1 MVLVWPVIGEEENL
15 IKKIWTNFK
24 YKTSICNVIDFN
36 VIFLVVPLQWTIVNI
51 DGMFIVVTLLLC
63 Y

>member
-1 MVLVWPVIGEEENL
+1 MIFVWPVIGEEENL
-15 IKKIWTNFK
+15 IKNIWTNFK
-24 YKTSICNVIDFN
+24 CKTSICNEIDFN